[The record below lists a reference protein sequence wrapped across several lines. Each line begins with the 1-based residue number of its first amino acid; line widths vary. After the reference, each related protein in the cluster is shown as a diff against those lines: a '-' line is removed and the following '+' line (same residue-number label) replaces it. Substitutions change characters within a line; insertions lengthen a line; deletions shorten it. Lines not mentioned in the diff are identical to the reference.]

1 MSLVSRLGR
10 VRELAG
16 TTRRRLRLATPT
28 ELRVEELDRRLATV
42 EQWLHESWETTTESL
57 QRLEHRVAR
66 TQQVQGLET
75 VALNPLELRN
85 VLWAIATEEP
95 EMRRRVWALRDEP
108 DYELAYTEAEPLV
121 SIVIPTRDRPG
132 LLTERS
138 LPSALA
144 QTHPNVEVI
153 VVGDTAGPEIGEAIG
168 AVGDDRVRYRN
179 LTHRVVASDD
189 ERKHWLVAAT
199 MMRNEGARMA
209 RGRWLVSLDDDDAMY
224 PDQIERLLALAR
236 ETRAEVVYGKVRELR
251 SDGRP
256 AGERGEFPPRAGEFN
271 WQAALYHG
279 ALRVFERHFTAAE
292 FATPGDWYMLERMLR
307 TGVRFAMLDELVC
320 DYFPSQ
326 S

>member
-1 MSLVSRLGR
+1 MSSNGRLGR
-10 VRELAG
+10 ARALAG
-16 TTRRRLRLATPT
+16 STRRRLGLATPT
-28 ELRVEELDRRLATV
+28 ELRVEELDRRLAAI

-75 VALNPLELRN
+75 AALDPLELRN

-95 EMRRRVWALRDEP
+95 EMRRRVWALRDEAE
-108 DYELAYTEAEPLV
+108 YELAYTEPEPLV

-144 QTHPNVEVI
+144 QTHANIEVL
-153 VVGDTAGPEIGEAIG
+153 VVGDTAGPEIGDAL
-168 AVGDDRVRYRN
+168 ASVDDERVRYRN
-179 LTHRVVASDD
+179 LPHRVVASDD

-209 RGRWLVSLDDDDAMY
+209 RGHWLVSLDDDDAMY
-224 PDQIERLLALAR
+224 PDHIERLLVLAR

-251 SDGRP
+251 SDGTA

-271 WQAALYHG
+271 WQAAIYHG